1 MATFGTDAGPSADLQ
16 TAVHLQAGGH
26 LQTAVGGVGW
36 LLRGDRLPAGLLSAG
51 SLQSREQER
60 TVVPSGFPSLDAL
73 LPAGGVRRGSL
84 IEWLGEPADEPG
96 GTWVAPARVAVAHEG
111 PAAAVQEGAAGVAAG
126 RHPDVHRGPGAGAV
140 TLACAVAHGLAGA
153 GTTSSGASP
162 PRTIVVVDRAG
173 WFHPPALLPWLAGS
187 VSAAQLIV
195 ARPSHDDDEIWT
207 IDQALRCPGVAAVVA
222 WPRVDEPAPASSR
235 SSRHDAPASRRRSSM
250 AGCRT
255 PARHRWATAMRRWQL
270 AARGSGAVGLIVRQC
285 PVPGERSWAEV
296 RLAVS
301 SSPSGS
307 LLERRLRLRLIGGEW
322 AAAVNGGAVDLV
334 LDLARGREASAHGRE
349 AVVRPSFRR
358 RLVPIGEEVARAT
371 A

>member
-1 MATFGTDAGPSADLQ
+1 MATFVTDAGSSVDP
-16 TAVHLQAGGH
+16 QASVLPQASGG
-26 LQTAVGGVGW
+26 GW
-36 LLRGDRLPAGLLSAG
+36 LLRGGRLPAGLLSAG

-60 TVVPSGFPSLDAL
+60 AVVPSGFPSLDAL

-84 IEWLGEPADEPG
+84 IEWLGEPADEPS

-111 PAAAVQEGAAGVAAG
+111 PATAVQDGAAAG
-126 RHPDVHRGPGAGAV
+126 RHPDVRRGPGAGAV

-153 GTTSSGASP
+153 GTTASGASP

-195 ARPSHDDDEIWT
+195 ARPSRDDDEIWV

-235 SSRHDAPASRRRSSM
+235 SPRHDASVSRRRSSVG
-250 AGCRT
+250 GCRA